1 MKGILY
7 WFHLRV
13 KLISTCHKDPKMSR
27 VPQLTSIGCSSSKFK
42 RFLRAYS
49 MSGKKLL
56 ILCADH
62 LWTKSPIKIY
72 YSLLRQGISKL
83 SS

>member
-13 KLISTCHKDPKMSR
+13 KLILTYHKDPKMSL
-27 VPQLTSIGCSSSKFK
+27 VPQQTSIGCSSSKFK
-42 RFLRAYS
+42 HYLRANA

-62 LWTKSPIKIY
+62 LCTKSPIKIY
-72 YSLLRQGISKL
+72 YSPLKL
-83 SS
+83 